1 MQDEVPIFGDKMGP
15 LSPALLLSS
24 ERVLFPSTIAI
35 LTAECYPSV
44 VLLLAALSFFL
55 CAITIFNGH
64 IATRHKV
71 SLMEAII
78 PIQ

>member
-1 MQDEVPIFGDKMGP
+1 MQDEVPIFGGKMGP
-15 LSPALLLSS
+15 HSCAAAQRASLIP
-24 ERVLFPSTIAI
+24 V
-35 LTAECYPSV
+35 LTAAIVLSV
-44 VLLLAALSFFL
+44 VLLAALSFFL

>member
-1 MQDEVPIFGDKMGP
+1 MQDEVPIFGGKMGP
-15 LSPALLLSS
+15 HSCAAQRASLIP
-24 ERVLFPSTIAI
+24 V
-35 LTAECYPSV
+35 LTAAIVLSV
-44 VLLLAALSFFL
+44 VLLAALSFFL

>member
-1 MQDEVPIFGDKMGP
+1 MQDEVPIFGGKMGP
-15 LSPALLLSS
+15 HSCAAAQRASLIP
-24 ERVLFPSTIAI
+24 V
-35 LTAECYPSV
+35 LTAAAV
-44 VLLLAALSFFL
+44 VLLAALSFFL

>member
-1 MQDEVPIFGDKMGP
+1 MQDEVPIFGGKMGP
-15 LSPALLLSS
+15 HSCAAQRASLIP
-24 ERVLFPSTIAI
+24 V
-35 LTAECYPSV
+35 LTAAIVLSV